1 VALLRPEE
9 KTLLQYTTTSTLLH
23 QRLGIALAQPRR
35 T

>member
-23 QRLGIALAQPRR
+23 QRLGL
-35 T
+35 